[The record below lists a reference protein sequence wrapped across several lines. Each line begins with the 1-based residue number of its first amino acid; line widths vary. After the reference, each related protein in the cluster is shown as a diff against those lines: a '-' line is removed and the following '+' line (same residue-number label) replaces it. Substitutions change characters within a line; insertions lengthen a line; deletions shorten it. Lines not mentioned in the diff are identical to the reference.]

1 MGSQLELV
9 NMVARL
15 VFVSLSLFAG
25 VTLCQDFKK
34 HNLPVLFQY
43 EEPGHSVAVFR
54 GAELKQA
61 IAAGL
66 VPGFGN
72 LGRKGKVL
80 IDDGSDDMAAAKT
93 AAAAKAAADATAA
106 ADARAAAE
114 AKAAADA
121 RARAAAAKAAADARA
136 AAEAKAAAE
145 ARARA
150 AAAKAAADARAAE
163 EARQARSRTSQL
175 DSAEQACIQA
185 CKNLAGQCRNPF
197 A

>member
-1 MGSQLELV
+1 MGSVLELV
-9 NMVARL
+9 NMVARA
-15 VFVSLSLFAG
+15 VFLSLSLLAG
-25 VTLCQDFKK
+25 VTLCQELKK

-72 LGRKGKVL
+72 LGRQGKVL
-80 IDDGSDDMAAAKT
+80 VDDSADDM
-93 AAAAKAAADATAA
+93 AAAKAAADAR
-106 ADARAAAE
+106 ADAE

-185 CKNLAGQCRNPF
+185 CKNLAGQCRNP
-197 A
+197 

>member
-1 MGSQLELV
+1 MGSLL
-9 NMVARL
+9 
-15 VFVSLSLFAG
+15 AG
-25 VTLCQDFKK
+25 VTLCQERKK

-72 LGRKGKVL
+72 LGRQGKVL
-80 IDDGSDDMAAAKT
+80 VDDSADDM
-93 AAAAKAAADATAA
+93 
-106 ADARAAAE
+106 
-114 AKAAADA
+114 
-121 RARAAAAKAAADARA
+121 AAAKAAADARA
-136 AAEAKAAAE
+136 AAEAKAAAD
-145 ARARA
+145 AKDRA
-150 AAAKAAADARAAE
+150 AAAKAAADAKAAE

-185 CKNLAGQCRNPF
+185 CK
-197 A
+197 

>member
-1 MGSQLELV
+1 MGSMLELV
-9 NMVARL
+9 NMVARV
-15 VFVSLSLFAG
+15 VFLSLSLLAG
-25 VTLCQDFKK
+25 VTLCQELKK

-72 LGRKGKVL
+72 LGRQGKVL
-80 IDDGSDDMAAAKT
+80 VDDSADDM
-93 AAAAKAAADATAA
+93 AAAKAAADA
-106 ADARAAAE
+106 
-114 AKAAADA
+114 KSAADA
-121 RARAAAAKAAADARA
+121 RARAAAAKAAADAKAAAEARERA
-136 AAEAKAAAE
+136 AAAKAAAE

-185 CKNLAGQCRNPF
+185 CRNLAGQCRNPF

>member
-1 MGSQLELV
+1 MGSMLELV
-9 NMVARL
+9 TMVARV
-15 VFVSLSLFAG
+15 VFLSLSLLAG
-25 VTLCQDFKK
+25 VTLCQELKK

-72 LGRKGKVL
+72 LGRQGKVL
-80 IDDGSDDMAAAKT
+80 VDDSADDM
-93 AAAAKAAADATAA
+93 A

-114 AKAAADA
+114 A
-121 RARAAAAKAAADARA
+121 R
-136 AAEAKAAAE
+136 
-145 ARARA
+145 
-150 AAAKAAADARAAE
+150 AE

-185 CKNLAGQCRNPF
+185 CKNLA
-197 A
+197 

>member
-9 NMVARL
+9 NMAAQG
-15 VFVSLSLFAG
+15 VFLSLSLLAG
-25 VTLCQDFKK
+25 VTLSQNISK

-80 IDDGSDDMAAAKT
+80 VDDSADDMAAAK
-93 AAAAKAAADATAA
+93 ARAA
-106 ADARAAAE
+106 ADARA
-114 AKAAADA
+114 AAADA

-145 ARARA
+145 ARA
-150 AAAKAAADARAAE
+150 AE

-175 DSAEQACIQA
+175 DSAEQAC
-185 CKNLAGQCRNPF
+185 
-197 A
+197 

>member
-9 NMVARL
+9 NMVAKV
-15 VFVSLSLFAG
+15 VFLSLFLLAG
-25 VTLCQDFKK
+25 LTFCQDFKK

-72 LGRKGKVL
+72 LGRQGKVL
-80 IDDGSDDMAAAKT
+80 VDDSADDMAAAK
-93 AAAAKAAADATAA
+93 AA
-106 ADARAAAE
+106 
-114 AKAAADA
+114 
-121 RARAAAAKAAADARA
+121 
-136 AAEAKAAAE
+136 AAAE
-145 ARARA
+145 ARDRA

-185 CKNLAGQCRNPF
+185 CKNLVGQCRNPF

>member
-9 NMVARL
+9 NMVSRV
-15 VFVSLSLFAG
+15 VFLSLLAG
-25 VTLCQDFKK
+25 VTFCQDFKK

-72 LGRKGKVL
+72 LGREGKVL
-80 IDDGSDDMAAAKT
+80 VDNSADDMAAAK
-93 AAAAKAAADATAA
+93 AA

-121 RARAAAAKAAADARA
+121 RARAAAAKAATDAR
-136 AAEAKAAAE
+136 
-145 ARARA
+145 
-150 AAAKAAADARAAE
+150 AE
-163 EARQARSRTSQL
+163 EARQARSRISQL

-185 CKNLAGQCRNPF
+185 C
-197 A
+197 